1 MARKYGFVN
10 AADVKIAGVRGAN
23 AHSASFRSARAT
35 NKPLSTVSYPKTTQP
50 GAQWAGM
57 GHAIGLAAMS
67 MWGSV
72 SGSGD
77 SGDNTD
83 TIRGMSSGTSR
94 GGGGRGRQPALSTSQ
109 KVGIKIG
116 TNIGRRIRGGN
127 AVDTPR
133 AVETPSRSSSSA
145 SSGGGTE
152 YPVDYLAPPAAARY
166 PADYLAPP
174 GAGATRSPV
183 DYLAPPGRASAA
195 PTAVQPAPESY
206 YQAPVAMGANVPLSR
221 QKKFAQGSGL

>member
-109 KVGIKIG
+109 RVGIKIG

-133 AVETPSRSSSSA
+133 AVETPTPLVVVVRWGHGIPCRLLGT
-145 SSGGGTE
+145 SSGGQIPRRLSGT
-152 YPVDYLAPPAAARY
+152 PR
-166 PADYLAPP
+166 
-174 GAGATRSPV
+174 GRGRS
-183 DYLAPPGRASAA
+183 DQIPGRL
-195 PTAVQPAPESY
+195 PGTAREGQRRSY
-206 YQAPVAMGANVPLSR
+206 GRTA
-221 QKKFAQGSGL
+221 GS